1 MKNPEFVVSVVL
13 AVGTAFVIA
22 IWVHGDGMTKVK
34 LAIAYAGLVMLFLF
48 GFLILAGI
56 ASGKIDISQLLEEK
70 GPNGTNGGASM
81 GRFQLLIFTFVI
93 GLSFFYVLLCKCEM
107 PQIPA
112 NVLALLGVSATT
124 YGVGKGIQATTQDQD
139 KNKNVDDGSGGGVR
153 TGGGAAG
160 AGSAGGTR
168 AGGI

>member
-1 MKNPEFVVSVVL
+1 MKNPEFVISTIL
-13 AVGTAFVIA
+13 AVGTAFAIA
-22 IWVHGDGMTKVK
+22 IWVQGDAMTKVK

-70 GPNGTNGGASM
+70 GPDGVNGGASM

-93 GLSFFYVLLCKCEM
+93 GLSFFYVVLCKCDM
-107 PQIPA
+107 PQIPT

-124 YGVGKGIQATTQDQD
+124 YGVGKGIQATTQDT
-139 KNKNVDDGSGGGVR
+139 NKDNGPGGPPA
-153 TGGGAAG
+153 GGGAAG
-160 AGSAGGTR
+160 AGPAAR
-168 AGGI
+168 AGGN